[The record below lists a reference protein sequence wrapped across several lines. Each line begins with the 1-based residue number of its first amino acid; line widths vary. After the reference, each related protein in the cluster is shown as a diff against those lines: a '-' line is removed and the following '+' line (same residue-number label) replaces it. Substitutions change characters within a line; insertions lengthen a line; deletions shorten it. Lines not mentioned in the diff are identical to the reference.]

1 MGERRNTKKPLA
13 VARGFAFAQT
23 DSAHPQGT
31 ATIAI
36 PRGMLPVAADPLATA
51 VSLPV
56 LLLMLYALTLLSTA
70 LTT

>member
-1 MGERRNTKKPLA
+1 MAIIFSVKNIRHMRHSPQKQGPPRLRGALHISLTKPRIA
-13 VARGFAFAQT
+13 
-23 DSAHPQGT
+23 QGT

-56 LLLMLYALTLLSTA
+56 VLFTL
-70 LTT
+70 